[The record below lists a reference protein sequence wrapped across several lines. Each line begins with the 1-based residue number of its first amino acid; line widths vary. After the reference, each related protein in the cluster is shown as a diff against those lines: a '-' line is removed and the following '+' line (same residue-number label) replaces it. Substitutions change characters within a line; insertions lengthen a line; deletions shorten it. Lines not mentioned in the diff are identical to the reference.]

1 VDDFLEHGKS
11 CIKPGFDY
19 FRDKFLS
26 PQGPYFEVM
35 QAYRAATL
43 FNPMDMKG
51 KHIAELELLIDDLSH
66 FNFPELS
73 QRFLV
78 RIKKEI
84 PTYKALMDREFNW
97 SQLPGAEKY
106 DKKAKDRGGSEDT
119 WKADE
124 AEVSRRIWEWWVV
137 HRAKLTY
144 FQDAVRLV
152 ALVQAS
158 SAGVERVFSLF
169 KYIIE
174 TCQDHALAD
183 QLQLRLFTKVNKKY
197 F

>member
-1 VDDFLEHGKS
+1 MTCWHASK
-11 CIKPGFDY
+11 GFDY
-19 FRDKFLS
+19 FRDKFLI
-26 PQGPYFEVM
+26 PEGPYFEVM
-35 QAYRAATL
+35 QAFRAATL

-51 KHIAELELLIDDLSH
+51 KNVAELELLIDDLSH
-66 FNFPELS
+66 FNFPELYPDF
-73 QRFLV
+73 RDLM
-78 RIKKEI
+78 KKEI
-84 PTYKALMDREFNW
+84 PTYKALMDRGFNW
-97 SQLPGAEKY
+97 NRLSGAEKY
-106 DKKAKDRGGSEDT
+106 DKAAKDGGGSDDT
-119 WKADE
+119 WKEDE

-137 HRAKLTY
+137 HRGKFPF

-152 ALVQAS
+152 VLVQAS
-158 SAGVERVFSLF
+158 SGGVERVFSLF